1 MNDHTSTSLE
11 NTSRQQH
18 KTWLLLLGIILIA
31 ANLRAPLTS
40 VGSLISFIRDD
51 LGLNNAIAG
60 MITTLP
66 LLAFALLSPFAPK
79 IANRIGIERTIFIS
93 LLLLTCGMIVRSLF
107 GATFLFGG
115 TVIIGLAIAFGNVL
129 LPGFI
134 KMKFPL
140 KVGIMTGIYSVSM
153 TLVGA
158 LASGLSVPFLSI
170 DGIGWKGS
178 LAFWGIMSVI
188 AVFVWIPQLGKQKNG
203 ESIQA
208 DSSQSDK
215 KKSVWKS
222 PLAWSITVFMGMQS
236 LMFYTMVAW
245 LPEILQASGYS
256 SGAAGWMLFLMQF
269 ALIPATYVTP
279 VIAEKMSNQKVISAI
294 TAMMFF
300 VGTVGLLLGSSLF
313 IIVISAILNG
323 AAAGSAFSLS
333 MMFFSLRTND
343 GKQAA
348 EMSGMA
354 QSFGYLLAAIG
365 PTMFGML
372 RDTTGGWTV
381 PLITLLVVAAIIL
394 ISGVQSGKNSV
405 IADTQ
410 SSSANLVETE

>member
-1 MNDHTSTSLE
+1 MNDYISTSSE
-11 NTSRQQH
+11 HTTRQG

-51 LGLNNAIAG
+51 LGLNNGMVG

-66 LLAFALLSPFAPK
+66 LLAFALLSPFAPR

-93 LLLLTCGMIVRSLF
+93 LLLLTCGMIIRSIL
-107 GATFLFGG
+107 GTAFLFGG
-115 TVIIGLAIAFGNVL
+115 TIIIGMAIAFGNVL

-134 KMKFPL
+134 KMNFPL
-140 KVGIMTGIYSVSM
+140 KVGVMTGIYSVSM

-170 DGIGWKGS
+170 DGIGWKSS
-178 LAFWGIMSVI
+178 LVFWGILSVI
-188 AVFVWIPQLGKQKNG
+188 ALLVWIPQLGKQDNIKSTQAEYSPSG
-203 ESIQA
+203 ERKSI
-208 DSSQSDK
+208 
-215 KKSVWKS
+215 WKS

-245 LPEILQASGYS
+245 LPEILQTSGYS
-256 SGAAGWMLFLMQF
+256 SSASGWMLFLMQF
-269 ALIPATYVTP
+269 VLIPTTFITP
-279 VIAEKMSNQKVISAI
+279 VIAERMTNQKALSAV
-294 TAMMFF
+294 TAALFF
-300 VGTVGLLLGSSLF
+300 LGTIGLLLGGGLP
-313 IIVISAILNG
+313 IIVMSAILIG
-323 AAAGSAFSLS
+323 IGAGSAFSLS
-333 MMFFSLRTND
+333 MMFFSLRTKD

-372 RDTTGGWTV
+372 RDITEGWTV
-381 PLITLLVVAAIIL
+381 PLMTLLVVAVIIL
-394 ISGVQSGKNSV
+394 VAGVRSGKNSV
-405 IADTQ
+405 ISDTT
-410 SSSANLVETE
+410 SSNAQWVEAG